1 MYSYKPSS
9 VCADEILFDVKDGKI
24 TNVEFIGGCPGNA
37 IGLANLLEGMEVE
50 EAIKRLK
57 GVRCGAKNTS
67 CPDQFAKALE
77 DIIKN
82 SR

>member
-24 TNVEFIGGCPGNA
+24 TNAEFVGGCPGNA
-37 IGLANLLEGMEVE
+37 IGLANLLEGMKVE

-77 DIIKN
+77 DIIKI